1 MQTQHLRFA
10 SSLLIF
16 LTFFALGGCSS
27 ITVNQDY
34 DVHARFDT
42 LHTLQWLPAERQAE
56 PKASVYASRNPLMA
70 QRIEQAIESALP
82 ARGLRLV
89 ADKADGF
96 ISYHMVVK
104 KVMRAEPGPYYGLG
118 FWGRHS
124 GLMFHTPPEY
134 YEVEE
139 GTFVIDILNQEGRL
153 IWRGKSPSYLR
164 ELESPAK
171 TTEWVNAVV
180 QKMLAQ
186 YPPKST
192 QAIQQTQ

>member
-1 MQTQHLRFA
+1 MHTQNRRFA
-10 SSLLIF
+10 SSLFIF
-16 LTFFALGGCSS
+16 LALLVLGGCST

-34 DVHARFDT
+34 DVNARFDS

-56 PKASVYASRNPLMA
+56 PKASVYATQNPLMA
-70 QRIEQAIESALP
+70 QRIEQAIKTALP
-82 ARGLRLV
+82 SRGLLLV
-89 ADKADGF
+89 QEKADGF

-104 KVMRAEPGPYYGLG
+104 KVMRAEPGPYYGFG

-124 GLMFHTPPEY
+124 GVMFQSPPEY

-139 GTFVIDILNQEGRL
+139 GTFVIDILNKEGQL

-186 YPPKST
+186 YPPGSASQ
-192 QAIQQTQ
+192 QAQ